1 MKSGGP
7 YKIDKAAEPV
17 GAPDMSSV
25 NEGRHRWGKLV
36 VVPLRTAVSSRRQ
49 STGGE
54 VDLLAL

>member
-49 STGGE
+49 ST
-54 VDLLAL
+54 